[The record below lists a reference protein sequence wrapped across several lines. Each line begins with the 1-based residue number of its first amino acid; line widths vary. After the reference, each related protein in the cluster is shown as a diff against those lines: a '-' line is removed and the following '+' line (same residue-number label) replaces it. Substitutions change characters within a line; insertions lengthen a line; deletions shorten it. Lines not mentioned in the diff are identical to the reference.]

1 MAPLSETIAV
11 IDKSGKIVSSSKHL
25 FGVFREARDAY
36 RESKAQVI
44 SERNAKIAEQQALKA
59 LQNYHID
66 DSPSVVSSRRSRRS
80 RSQHHSR
87 RSHHPHEASSQYER
101 SIAPDAQSFYSHP
114 GDLVRRHTDFDA
126 VVQTQP
132 QRPMT
137 SRSKSE
143 KDIDMDLAYGECH
156 HSIFSRSEAA
166 CKPDG
171 DQELK
176 VLVSRTQRI
185 LDEANCLHS
194 SAQATIN
201 HLQKNPDAMAAVALT
216 LAEISNLVTKMAP
229 SVLAAFKAAAPTV
242 FGLLASP
249 QFLIAAGLGVGV
261 TVVMFGGYKII
272 KRIQAS
278 DSENNKNSW
287 NPEGDNNNNNYANGE
302 TAPEMDEMIEL
313 NTECLSHV
321 EMWRRGV
328 ADVEAE
334 SYGTSV
340 DGEFITPIAARLSG
354 IDISTASMRRDPR
367 FKFYDDDE
375 EDDDYVSRTSSRRS
389 RRSRATGVSSRSRA
403 ESHVY
408 APSQASS
415 RTYTYA
421 PSRAPTSASRSH
433 VSRAPTSASRSHM
446 SRAPSSKHASR
457 ISEAEKSPKE
467 KKRKRIS
474 NKLRFLLKT

>member
-1 MAPLSETIAV
+1 
-11 IDKSGKIVSSSKHL
+11 
-25 FGVFREARDAY
+25 
-36 RESKAQVI
+36 
-44 SERNAKIAEQQALKA
+44 
-59 LQNYHID
+59 
-66 DSPSVVSSRRSRRS
+66 
-80 RSQHHSR
+80 
-87 RSHHPHEASSQYER
+87 
-101 SIAPDAQSFYSHP
+101 
-114 GDLVRRHTDFDA
+114 
-126 VVQTQP
+126 
-132 QRPMT
+132 
-137 SRSKSE
+137 
-143 KDIDMDLAYGECH
+143 MDLAYGECH
-156 HSIFSRSEAA
+156 HSIFSQPEAA
-166 CKPDG
+166 RKPDG

-272 KRIQAS
+272 KRIQSS
-278 DSENNKNSW
+278 DSENNNNSG
-287 NPEGDNNNNNYANGE
+287 NPEGNNNNNNYVNGE

-328 ADVEAE
+328 ADVEAK
-334 SYGTSV
+334 SCGTSV

-375 EDDDYVSRTSSRRS
+375 EDDDYVSRASSRRS
-389 RRSRATGVSSRSRA
+389 RRSRATGVSSRAPPRSRA

-433 VSRAPTSASRSHM
+433 VSRAPTSAGRSHV

-457 ISEAEKSPKE
+457 VSEAEKNPKE